1 MSRISLR
8 PTLTVTVSPRD
19 DGTLELCAPRVGLW
33 RGVPAAG
40 SYIGKGSV
48 VGQLEVLE
56 QLYDLI
62 APAEARGFVV
72 DPPTGDARIPVGYGD
87 TLVVLDPSQLPADAQ
102 PGAIAAADGDSDAEV
117 VFRASSSGRFYA
129 RPGPDQ
135 PAFVNV
141 GDTVTTGQTVCLLEV
156 MKTFNRIT
164 YGGEGLPES
173 ARVVA
178 IRPEDG
184 ADLAEGD
191 IILELE
197 RV

>member
-8 PTLTVTVSPRD
+8 PTLTVTCATGD
-19 DGTLELCAPRVGLW
+19 GGTLVLGAPAVGLW

-40 SYIGKGSV
+40 SYVGPGTV

-56 QLYDLI
+56 LLYDLI

-72 DPPTGDARIPVGYGD
+72 DPPRGDARIPVGYGD
-87 TLVVLDPSQLPADAQ
+87 RLVVLDPSQLPAQLQADA
-102 PGAIAAADGDSDAEV
+102 GAAATGDSDAEL

-129 RPGPDQ
+129 RPAPDQ
-135 PAFVNV
+135 PAFINV
-141 GDTVTTGQTVCLLEV
+141 GDTVTAGQTVCLLEV

-164 YGGEGLPES
+164 YGGNGLPAS
-173 ARVVA
+173 AKVVA
-178 IRPEDG
+178 IHPEDG

-197 RV
+197 SA